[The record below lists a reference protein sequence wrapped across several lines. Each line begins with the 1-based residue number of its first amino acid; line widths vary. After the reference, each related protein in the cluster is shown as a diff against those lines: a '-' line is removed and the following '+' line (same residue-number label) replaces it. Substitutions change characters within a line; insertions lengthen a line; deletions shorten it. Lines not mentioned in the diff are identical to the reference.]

1 MTQPTS
7 DDAFNARLARV
18 EAKQDLDQEQDTS
31 LELADRA
38 SVELI
43 LARQFRALRKS
54 NEELK
59 GLQRKAK
66 RLVKSQLKLDKY
78 LAEAEIRHQRRLK
91 LAKHDMYLWASLA
104 D

>member
-1 MTQPTS
+1 MTYRLS
-7 DDAFNARLARV
+7 DETFNAQLALS
-18 EAKQDLDQEQDTS
+18 EAKGDLDQEQDAS

-43 LARQFRALRKS
+43 LAHQLHKLRKS
-54 NEELK
+54 SKELK

-66 RLVKSQLKLDKY
+66 RLVRSQAKLDKY
-78 LAEAEIRHQRRLK
+78 LAKAEIRHQRKLK